1 MEEPLSSPED
11 LESDLISNS
20 DSLLESESEIESSDS
35 EAGDGVE
42 SLGPGL
48 AVSSSVTSLSR
59 SPAPGSQYSSSTEPE
74 ESLSVASRKRGEVKR
89 RKKRKRVSTDSS
101 RSNADTKTVLI
112 EDALKL
118 SDKDKLSQ
126 LAVSEGGLICDE
138 VIHLTEIELNTQ
150 ILQFSSKV
158 TGKSLAEIITDQ
170 PFRNT

>member
-20 DSLLESESEIESSDS
+20 DSLLETESEIESSGSDHD
-35 EAGDGVE
+35 DGVE

-48 AVSSSVTSLSR
+48 TVSSSVTSVSR

-89 RKKRKRVSTDSS
+89 RKKRKRMSTD
-101 RSNADTKTVLI
+101 RSLADSKTVLI

-118 SDKDKLSQ
+118 GDKDKLSQ

-138 VIHLTEIELNTQ
+138 VSHLTEFELTPDTFFHSCV
-150 ILQFSSKV
+150 LKF
-158 TGKSLAEIITDQ
+158 G
-170 PFRNT
+170 RGY

>member
-20 DSLLESESEIESSDS
+20 DNLLETESEVEASDS
-35 EAGDGVE
+35 DDGVE

-48 AVSSSVTSLSR
+48 PVSSSVTSVSR

-89 RKKRKRVSTDSS
+89 RKKRKRASTD
-101 RSNADTKTVLI
+101 RAITDTKTVLI

-118 SDKDKLSQ
+118 GDKDKLSQ
-126 LAVSEGGLICDE
+126 LAVSDGGLICDE
-138 VIHLTEIELNTQ
+138 VNHL
-150 ILQFSSKV
+150 V
-158 TGKSLAEIITDQ
+158 G
-170 PFRNT
+170 